1 MTIKPLFDKI
11 VVKAVEAEAK
21 TTSGLVLP
29 NSAQEKPQMAQVI
42 AVGPGG
48 IIDGKEIKMQVKVGD
63 KILYSKYSG
72 SDFKIDEDE
81 VTIIKQ
87 SDVLAVIED

>member
-72 SDFKIDEDE
+72 SDFKIDENE

>member
-21 TTSGLVLP
+21 TTSGLFLP
-29 NSAQEKPQMAQVI
+29 NSAQEKPQMAIVV

-72 SDFKIDEDE
+72 SDFKIDEEE

>member
-21 TTSGLVLP
+21 TTSGLFLP
-29 NSAQEKPQMAQVI
+29 NSAQEKPQMAIVV

-48 IIDGKEIKMQVKVGD
+48 IIDGKEIKMQVKEGD

-72 SDFKIDEDE
+72 SDFKIDEEE

>member
-72 SDFKIDEDE
+72 SEFKIDEEE

>member
-21 TTSGLVLP
+21 TTSGLFLP

-42 AVGPGG
+42 AVGTGG
-48 IIDGKEIKMQVKVGD
+48 VIDGKEIKMQVKVGD